1 MLLKYYGF
9 SVDKETMAY
18 QYLPT
23 VSADLYYGSDGL
35 LYGPDM
41 ESNFVGNPGGTGYVC
56 GTTAIVT
63 AANRFLNQFGSNVYA
78 TAMNNVS
85 LQTVYDFL
93 GNPGGTGYVCGTTAI
108 VTAANRFLNQF
119 GSNVYATAM
128 NNVSLQTVYDFLGHE
143 TPVLVWVT
151 IGMAPRSEI
160 HGWYTEEGDFME
172 WAENDHG
179 AVLIGYN
186 DTVLVWVTIG
196 MAPRSEIHGWYT
208 EEGDFMEWAEND
220 HGAVLIGY
228 NDTSVIIADPIL
240 GEYSCDK
247 ESFETVFSSRGN
259 KCVVL
264 QKIFKFETFEQIFL
278 SNKYQSVEENG
289 NKES

>member
-1 MLLKYYGF
+1 MKKRMSVFLVLVLGVFLLAAGSDAGYMDSVLETKEESDIQLIDDDSSVSKIVEKRADAERSGHIITGFPVVLQMPELPTGCEITALTMLLK
-9 SVDKETMAY
+9 
-18 QYLPT
+18 
-23 VSADLYYGSDGL
+23 YYGSDGL

-56 GTTAIVT
+56 GTTGIVT
-63 AANRFLNQFGSNVYA
+63 AANHFLNQFDSNFYA
-78 TAMNNVS
+78 TAINNVS
-85 LQTVYDFL
+85 PQTLYDFL
-93 GNPGGTGYVCGTTAI
+93 D
-108 VTAANRFLNQF
+108 Q
-119 GSNVYATAM
+119 
-128 NNVSLQTVYDFLGHE
+128 E

-172 WAENDHG
+172 WAENDQ
-179 AVLIGYN
+179 
-186 DTVLVWVTIG
+186 
-196 MAPRSEIHGWYT
+196 
-208 EEGDFMEWAEND
+208 
-220 HGAVLIGY
+220 GAVLIGY

-264 QKIFKFETFEQIFL
+264 QKIFKFETFGRIFL